1 MQLNRI
7 ELQNDS
13 GLDAVMADER
23 LPERAAPRFEGAR
36 LRGMLQSVL
45 RRADGSVLYAAEEN
59 LITNG
64 GFDFIADV
72 IGANSQPADMSH
84 IAIGTGTTAAAATQT
99 ALVTEAARGAAT
111 YGHTDGT
118 KTFTMEAT
126 FAAGTGT
133 GAITESAV
141 LNAASGGT
149 LLNRVVFAA
158 INKGVNDS
166 LTQTFTFTLS

>member
-7 ELQNDS
+7 ELPSDRD
-13 GLDAVMADER
+13 LAAIMADER
-23 LPERAAPRFEGAR
+23 LPERAAPRVEGAR

-72 IGANSQPADMSH
+72 MGNNAQPADMSH
-84 IAIGTGTTAAAATQT
+84 IAIGTGTTAAAASQT
-99 ALVTEAARGAAT
+99 ALVTEVARGVAV
-111 YGHTDGT
+111 YDHTAGQ
-118 KTFTMEAT
+118 KTFTMAET

-133 GAITESAV
+133 GAITESGV

-149 LLNRVVFAA
+149 MLNRVVFAA
-158 INKGVNDS
+158 INKGANDS
-166 LTQTFTFTLS
+166 LTQTFTFTLQ